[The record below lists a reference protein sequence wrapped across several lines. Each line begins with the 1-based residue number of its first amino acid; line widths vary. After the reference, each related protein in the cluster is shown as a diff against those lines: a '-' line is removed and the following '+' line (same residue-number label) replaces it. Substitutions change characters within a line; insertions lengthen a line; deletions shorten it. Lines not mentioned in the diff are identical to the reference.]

1 MNHVYRFLVKEV
13 SNIHVK
19 LKSRKMKIPEEVKIS
34 DNGFVFNSKT
44 GDSFSLNPFGLELI
58 KNIQEEKKLESLK
71 KEITEKYD
79 VDDLTFEKD
88 FYEFCALLKHHQ
100 IILQG
105 NPMDFK

>member
-1 MNHVYRFLVKEV
+1 
-13 SNIHVK
+13 
-19 LKSRKMKIPEEVKIS
+19 MKIPEEVKIS

-58 KNIQEEKKLESLK
+58 KNIQEEKDLANLK

>member
-1 MNHVYRFLVKEV
+1 
-13 SNIHVK
+13 
-19 LKSRKMKIPEEVKIS
+19 MKIAEEVKIS

-58 KNIQEEKKLESLK
+58 KNIREEKDLESLK

>member
-1 MNHVYRFLVKEV
+1 
-13 SNIHVK
+13 
-19 LKSRKMKIPEEVKIS
+19 MKIPDEVKIS

-58 KNIQEEKKLESLK
+58 KNIQEEKDLESLK

>member
-1 MNHVYRFLVKEV
+1 
-13 SNIHVK
+13 
-19 LKSRKMKIPEEVKIS
+19 MKIVEEVKIS

-58 KNIQEEKKLESLK
+58 KNIQEEKDLESLK
-71 KEITEKYD
+71 KEITEKFD

>member
-1 MNHVYRFLVKEV
+1 
-13 SNIHVK
+13 
-19 LKSRKMKIPEEVKIS
+19 MKIINEIKIS

-44 GDSFSLNPFGLELI
+44 GDSFNLNPFGLELI
-58 KNIQEEKKLESLK
+58 KNIQAERDFETLK
-71 KEITEKYD
+71 NEMLEKYD

>member
-1 MNHVYRFLVKEV
+1 
-13 SNIHVK
+13 
-19 LKSRKMKIPEEVKIS
+19 MKIPEEVKIS

-58 KNIQEEKKLESLK
+58 KNIQEEKELESLK
-71 KEITEKYD
+71 KEIIEKYD
-79 VDDLTFEKD
+79 VDDLPFEKD

>member
-1 MNHVYRFLVKEV
+1 
-13 SNIHVK
+13 
-19 LKSRKMKIPEEVKIS
+19 MKIAEEVKIS

-58 KNIQEEKKLESLK
+58 KNIREEKDLESLK
-71 KEITEKYD
+71 REITEKYE

>member
-1 MNHVYRFLVKEV
+1 
-13 SNIHVK
+13 
-19 LKSRKMKIPEEVKIS
+19 MKIPEEVKIS

-58 KNIQEEKKLESLK
+58 KNIQQEKELETLK
-71 KEITEKYD
+71 KEMTVKYD
-79 VDDLTFEKD
+79 VEDLTFEKD

-100 IILQG
+100 IISQD